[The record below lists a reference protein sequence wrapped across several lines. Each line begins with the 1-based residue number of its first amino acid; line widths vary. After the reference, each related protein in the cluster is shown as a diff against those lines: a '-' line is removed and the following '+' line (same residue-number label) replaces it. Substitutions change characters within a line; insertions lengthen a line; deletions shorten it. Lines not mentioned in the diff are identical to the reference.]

1 MGVVAKVI
9 SFREFLTENSVNSKN
24 YTYNK
29 YDSYLN
35 EEINRDKLQDIE
47 LLIKIQKVGRKR
59 IKY

>member
-47 LLIKIQKVGRKR
+47 LLIKI
-59 IKY
+59 